1 MKNVF
6 KIGDRVKSNF
16 RARWKGEVIN
26 IEPRSD
32 KLKPLITVL
41 VDTDRNGRPLRKKI
55 KKTLDQGWLTLIS

>member
-6 KIGDRVKSNF
+6 NIGDRVKSHF
-16 RARWKGEVIN
+16 RAGWKGEIIN

-41 VDTDRNGRPLRKKI
+41 VDTDRNGKPLRKKI
-55 KKTLDQGWLTLIS
+55 KRTLDQGWLTLIS